1 MGMNLVDL
9 LVWSVLLAFA
19 IKGFMKGLV
28 REVCSLL
35 GLVLG
40 GWAAFRYYPS
50 LSQSLRPLIQLPQQA
65 ASVLSFILILLLTG
79 LLFYLLGHLV
89 TVVLKMA
96 LLGGVNRVGGV
107 VFGLLQG
114 ALILCLGLCFASS
127 RPWPTVKARVDSS
140 HSARVLAACG
150 RDIVSGWEHRGTAA
164 EPKAV
169 NGGAGARRK

>member
-9 LVWSVLLAFA
+9 FVWSVLLAFA
-19 IKGFMKGLV
+19 VKGFMKGFV

-40 GWAAFRYYPS
+40 GWAAFRFYPS

-65 ASVLSFILILLLTG
+65 ASALSFVLILLLTG

-96 LLGGVNRVGGV
+96 LLGGVNRIGGM
-107 VFGLLQG
+107 VFGVLQG
-114 ALILCLGLCFASS
+114 ALILCLVLFFAAS
-127 RPWPTVKARVDSS
+127 RPWPSIKARVDTSS
-140 HSARVLAACG
+140 SARTLAACG
-150 RDIVSGWEHRGTAA
+150 RDIVSGWEHRETAL
-164 EPKAV
+164 EPKVKSRGPEAP
-169 NGGAGARRK
+169 RK